1 MAEKESTADKG
12 KTGYSQFHREVGGLR
27 SAFKRKYQGDINI
40 DEELVRR
47 RSGEGKHLIDTEA
60 MRIDESHLNELFE
73 DFVPILKKHQALFDF
88 TIQDLG
94 QKKAKIDLGK
104 LVRSSLAGDLENLK
118 SMAKELNLNLD
129 LLSFLGLNLS
139 RAVFELYAQ
148 RLNGKIDREGWLKG
162 TCPVCGN
169 FPAMEKLRREEGK
182 RILWCGLCGTQWHY
196 KRIMCP
202 FCGNEDHNTLRYFF
216 TKGDSSSDEA
226 PFRVDVCDKCMQY
239 IKTID
244 ERKMPEN
251 KVPDFSQENVNTL
264 YLDILAQKDG
274 YQSPTYLKTQISGGM
289 IVS

>member
-1 MAEKESTADKG
+1 MVEKESVADRG
-12 KTGYSQFHREVGGLR
+12 KTPYSQFHQEVAGLR
-27 SAFKRKYQGDINI
+27 SAFGRKHQGDISI
-40 DEELVRR
+40 DEELMRR
-47 RSGEGKHLIDTEA
+47 RSSQGKHLIDTEA
-60 MRIDESHLNELFE
+60 LPIDEYHLNQLLE
-73 DFVPILKKHQALFDF
+73 DFISILNKHQTLLDLK
-88 TIQDLG
+88 IQDLE
-94 QKKAKIDLGK
+94 QKKEKIDLGK
-104 LVRSSLAGDLENLK
+104 LVRSFLAGDLESLK
-118 SMAKELNLNLD
+118 SMAGELNLSLE

-139 RAVFELYAQ
+139 RAVLELYAQ
-148 RLNGKIDREGWLKG
+148 RLNGKIDCEGWLKG

-202 FCGNEDHNTLRYFF
+202 FCSNEDHNTLRYFF
-216 TKGDSSSDEA
+216 IKGDSSSDKA
-226 PFRVDVCDKCMQY
+226 PFRVDVCDRCKQY

-274 YQSPTYLKTQISGGM
+274 YRSPTYLMIHSPGWM